1 MMKNGFFHSHR
12 MCTSNNAVI
21 DESEQL
27 EIISQKRSFDSN
39 ESSSSSMKKNPPQR
53 KYVSLSEL
61 NQNVEAVWNAPIVD
75 TMTTNTT
82 NNNNTGKEHVTKSYN
97 VVDLDDEVSSDN
109 SGSNRKDNTDDKVID
124 LAVTTDEGDIVS
136 LEASKEALLVA
147 WSHIAKQMEEEIA
160 QGIVPVLT
168 EVPAVLEDDERTQGS
183 DNSKCS
189 FGYEKPIIK
198 GKSSKA
204 KHSSKSKSKTPSPPP
219 QSPSSSS
226 PLPNAEHDEVLK
238 SLYTTDQQPV
248 LDKTPSKLES
258 AAQQHGYCNDEQ
270 FDNTTCTWSE
280 SADSTIPTVIYI
292 RRDVPP
298 VVPDDEAL
306 GQNYT
311 PQQLRAIYDYTQRIN
326 ETTTSTT
333 TSKGYL
339 MKGLRFLTLGAL
351 GAKEVPS
358 APTTMT
364 PLSSM
369 MKLKKIHLDDDASET
384 FHQTLIDI

>member
-1 MMKNGFFHSHR
+1 MKNGFFHSHL
-12 MCTSNNAVI
+12 MCTSINAVI
-21 DESEQL
+21 DESEQQ

-39 ESSSSSMKKNPPQR
+39 ESSSSLKNHPQQR

-61 NQNVEAVWNAPIVD
+61 NQNVEAVWNAPV
-75 TMTTNTT
+75 TTTT
-82 NNNNTGKEHVTKSYN
+82 THTTTEHVVKSYN

-109 SGSNRKDNTDDKVID
+109 SGSNRIDHDDGKVED
-124 LAVTTDEGDIVS
+124 HGKSHAAADEADIVS
-136 LEASKEALLVA
+136 VEPSKDALMVA

-168 EVPAVLEDDERTQGS
+168 EVPAVIEEDERTEGS

-198 GKSSKA
+198 DKPKKKEKKNSSKSPSKA
-204 KHSSKSKSKTPSPPP
+204 KPPP
-219 QSPSSSS
+219 T
-226 PLPNAEHDEVLK
+226 ADHEEVLK
-238 SLYTTDQQPV
+238 SLYETDQQPV
-248 LDKTPSKLES
+248 LDKTPSKI
-258 AAQQHGYCNDEQ
+258 GTNVYNNDEQ

-292 RRDVPP
+292 RRDIPP

-311 PQQLRAIYDYTQRIN
+311 TQQLRAIYDYTQRVYDPTN
-326 ETTTSTT
+326 PTTPTTTTAA
-333 TSKGYL
+333 SKSYL
-339 MKGLRFLTLGAL
+339 MKGLRFITLGAM
-351 GAKEVPS
+351 GSKPDV
-358 APTTMT
+358 TTPISTKM
-364 PLSSM
+364 
-369 MKLKKIHLDDDASET
+369 KKIHLDDDASEA